1 MTAQEWLDELERL
14 RKAATPGPWICKEG
28 EGFDEDDACIT
39 AEEREGMIDIAKI
52 ERGSPNAGMDEPFQS
67 EQTANAA
74 YIVAACNAVPM
85 LVEMVK
91 YLSKEASG
99 TILNANGELVEE
111 RTPDNMSEMAYKATE
126 PKE

>member
-14 RKAATPGPWICKEG
+14 RKAATPGLWEAWKYNA
-28 EGFDEDDACIT
+28 GFVRISTCPLDPDDDETIKVADSPDIT
-39 AEEREGMIDIAKI
+39 ASD
-52 ERGSPNAGMDEPFQS
+52 
-67 EQTANAA
+67 AA
-74 YIVAACNAVPM
+74 YIVAACNAVPRM
-85 LVEMVK
+85 VEMVK

-111 RTPDNMSEMAYKATE
+111 RTPDDMSEMAYKAME

>member
-14 RKAATPGPWICKEG
+14 RKAATPGPWKHDKWIIKSLE
-28 EGFDEDDACIT
+28 A
-39 AEEREGMIDIAKI
+39 RKIA
-52 ERGSPNAGMDEPFQS
+52 
-67 EQTANAA
+67 QTINLDNSA
-74 YIVAACNAVPM
+74 YIVAACNAVPR

-111 RTPDNMSEMAYKATE
+111 RTPDDMSEMAYKAME

>member
-14 RKAATPGPWICKEG
+14 RKAATPGPWKHDKWIIKSLE
-28 EGFDEDDACIT
+28 A
-39 AEEREGMIDIAKI
+39 RKIA
-52 ERGSPNAGMDEPFQS
+52 
-67 EQTANAA
+67 QTINLDNSA
-74 YIVAACNAVPM
+74 YIVAACNAVPR

-111 RTPDNMSEMAYKATE
+111 RTPDDMSEMAYKATE

>member
-85 LVEMVK
+85 LVEMLRIAVS
-91 YLSKEASG
+91 LIEAQKAQRVSE
-99 TILNANGELVEE
+99 GEMDIKCDTVQHLF
-111 RTPDNMSEMAYKATE
+111 DMTE